1 MKTYNDVYIETRR
14 ALRAAG
20 VEAFGTEARIL
31 LAAAADKTPEAFLR
45 DLRLYPGADFEP
57 RAAEYL
63 RRRLAGEPAA
73 YITGTWEFFGLE
85 LEINP
90 SVLIPRS
97 DTEVVTEA
105 ALDYLRQKP
114 GARVLDLCTGSGCI
128 GLALA
133 AATPDCRVVLA
144 DIDRR
149 ALILA
154 KRNALRLK
162 LSQRVLALEADVLA
176 PPARQLGEFDL
187 IVSNPPYVPTGELEG
202 LDVSVRDFEPWLAL
216 DGGADGLDFYRAVF
230 ARWTAILRPGGCLAL
245 ECGEG
250 QSEEVQ
256 RMARA
261 SGFTEAAVHRDTGGT
276 ERALAFRKPEETETK
291 DSESEE

>member
-1 MKTYNDVYIETRR
+1 VKTYNDVYIETRR

-45 DLRLYPGADFEP
+45 DLRLYPGADFEL

-73 YITGTWEFFGLE
+73 YIAGTWEFYGLE
-85 LEINP
+85 LEVNP

-133 AATPDCRVVLA
+133 AAAPGCRVVLA

-162 LSQRVLALEADVLA
+162 LSRRVLALEANVLA

-216 DGGADGLDFYRAVF
+216 DGGEDGLDFYHRIA
-230 ARWTAILRPGGCLAL
+230 AEAPEHLTPGGWLMLEIGSSQGRDVAGLLQANGFGDIKIQPDLAGL
-245 ECGEG
+245 DRVVIG
-250 QSEEVQ
+250 
-256 RMARA
+256 
-261 SGFTEAAVHRDTGGT
+261 
-276 ERALAFRKPEETETK
+276 RKP
-291 DSESEE
+291 

>member
-45 DLRLYPGADFEP
+45 DLRLYPGADFEL

-73 YITGTWEFFGLE
+73 YIAGTWEFYGLE
-85 LEINP
+85 LEVNP

-133 AATPDCRVVLA
+133 AAAPGCRVVLA

-162 LSQRVLALEADVLA
+162 LSRRVLALEANVLA

-216 DGGADGLDFYRAVF
+216 DGGEDGLDFYHRIA
-230 ARWTAILRPGGCLAL
+230 AEAPEHLTPGGWLMLEIGSSQGRDVAGLLQANGFGDIKIQPDLAGL
-245 ECGEG
+245 DRVVIG
-250 QSEEVQ
+250 
-256 RMARA
+256 
-261 SGFTEAAVHRDTGGT
+261 
-276 ERALAFRKPEETETK
+276 RKP
-291 DSESEE
+291 